1 MPLYEYFCK
10 KCDHEFEELQ
20 KMTDKPVKKCP
31 NCGANQAQKKVSLS
45 GFQLKG
51 SGWYADGYAK
61 KEGKKTESEGPNS
74 GKSDKPGKDKSDKS
88 EKSAAPSE
96 KSSPKTDSGT
106 KNLAA

>member
-10 KCDHEFEELQ
+10 KCHHEFEELQ

-31 NCGANQAQKKVSLS
+31 HCGANQAQKKVSLS

-61 KEGKKTESEGPNS
+61 TDGKKAPSEGSDS
-74 GKSDKPGKDKSDKS
+74 GKSDKSDKSDKPSTKS
-88 EKSAAPSE
+88 EKSPT
-96 KSSPKTDSGT
+96 KSDITT
-106 KNLAA
+106 KNIAA

>member
-10 KCDHEFEELQ
+10 KCHHEFEELQ
-20 KMTDKPVKKCP
+20 KITDKPVKKCP
-31 NCGANQAQKKVSLS
+31 SCGANQAQKKVSLS

-51 SGWYADGYAK
+51 SGWYADGYTK
-61 KEGKKTESEGPNS
+61 TDGKKAKSEGSDS
-74 GKSDKPGKDKSDKS
+74 GKSDKSDKSDKS
-88 EKSAAPSE
+88 PAPSE